1 MSAAP
6 SAAGGADGLLSA
18 TGPLRRALRRVPHA
32 AVARGLPSGWLGD
45 RWIATRELDSVIADP
60 AAWAELAPARRE
72 RHALPVG
79 VGDASELSSDAG
91 WWGYSLADVPTRMS
105 GATGLV
111 DLENVRLL
119 PHRDAGGLFHPAL
132 LDARGRSVELPQTS
146 YRAFHRPLIRAS
158 GATRLDE
165 AVWIAERACDNHS
178 HWLTAHLPKLVL
190 LRELGR
196 LDALVLPDV
205 RTAPMRRTLELLGID
220 VDAVPGV
227 PSNRPADIGRLT
239 TLVTDRF
246 DPRLLARARDAIAAG
261 MAGATDVKSAGDG
274 PSGGGARLWIS
285 RARST
290 GRRLLEEQAL
300 LPRLRDA
307 GVERVFLEE
316 LDFDAQWRLMRSAD
330 TVIAPHGAGLTNILF
345 CRPGTRVVE
354 LADPLYPN
362 PNFYA
367 MAAGLGHSYR
377 RVDARAVGEGHRL
390 TRDLSVAPAVIDALL
405 DELFGGGPS
414 IVPAAPAA
422 SPGTGP
428 GARP

>member
-1 MSAAP
+1 MSAVP
-6 SAAGGADGLLSA
+6 GIAGGSGGPLSA
-18 TGPLRRALRRVPHA
+18 TGLLRRTLRRVPHA
-32 AVARGLPSGWLGD
+32 AVARGLPSRWLGN
-45 RWIATRELDSVIADP
+45 RWIATRELASVVADP
-60 AAWAELAPARRE
+60 GAWTELAPARAE
-72 RHALPVG
+72 RHPLPVG
-79 VGDASELSSDAG
+79 VGDASELSDDAG
-91 WWGYSLADVPTRMS
+91 WWGYSLADVPTRAS
-105 GATGLV
+105 GPTGLV
-111 DLENVRLL
+111 ALDDVRLL

-146 YRAFHRPLIRAS
+146 YRPFHRPLIRAS

-205 RTAPMRRTLELLGID
+205 RTGPMRRTLELLGID
-220 VDAVPGV
+220 VDAVPTV
-227 PSNRPADIGRLT
+227 ASNRPADVGRLT

-261 MAGATDVKSAGDG
+261 MANAPGTTSSEDGASD
-274 PSGGGARLWIS
+274 GGARLWIS
-285 RARST
+285 RARSA
-290 GRRLLEEQAL
+290 GRRLLEEEAL

-307 GVERVFLEE
+307 NVERVFLEE
-316 LDFDAQWRLMRSAD
+316 LDFDAQWRLMRSAG

-367 MAAGLGHSYR
+367 MAAGLGHPYR

-390 TRDLSVAPAVIDALL
+390 TRDLSVAPAAIDALL
-405 DELFGGGPS
+405 DGLFGGGPR
-414 IVPAAPAA
+414 ATPAA
-422 SPGTGP
+422 SSVARPGT
-428 GARP
+428 RP

>member
-1 MSAAP
+1 MSAVP
-6 SAAGGADGLLSA
+6 STAGGPGGPLSA
-18 TGPLRRALRRVPHA
+18 TGLLRRTLRRVPHA
-32 AVARGLPSGWLGD
+32 AVARGLPSRWLGN
-45 RWIATRELDSVIADP
+45 RWIATRELVDVVADP
-60 AAWAELAPARRE
+60 GAWTELAPARAE
-72 RHALPVG
+72 HHPLPVG
-79 VGDASELSSDAG
+79 VGDASELPDDAG
-91 WWGYSLADVPTRMS
+91 WWGYSLADVPTRTS
-105 GATGLV
+105 GPTGLV
-111 DLENVRLL
+111 ALDDVRLL

-146 YRAFHRPLIRAS
+146 YRPFHRPLIRGS

-205 RTAPMRRTLELLGID
+205 RTGPMRRTLALLGID
-220 VDAVPGV
+220 VDAVPTV
-227 PSNRPADIGRLT
+227 ASNRPADVGRLT

-261 MAGATDVKSAGDG
+261 MGGLGGLPGTTSSEDGVAGDG
-274 PSGGGARLWIS
+274 TRLWIS
-285 RARST
+285 RARSA
-290 GRRLLEEQAL
+290 GRRLLEEEML

-307 GVERVFLEE
+307 NVERVFLEE
-316 LDFDAQWRLMRSAD
+316 LDFDAQWRLMRSAG

-345 CRPGTRVVE
+345 CGPGTRVVE

-367 MAAGLGHSYR
+367 MAAGLDHPYR

-390 TRDLSVAPAVIDALL
+390 TRDLSVAPAAIDALL
-405 DELFGGGPS
+405 DELFGGGPATVS
-414 IVPAAPAA
+414 DPARDIR
-422 SPGTGP
+422 PGT
-428 GARP
+428 RP